1 MLAGAIYASE
11 TRGNDETGDGTEKKP
26 FKTAIHV
33 RTLKSVLKKL
43 TLNFKFI
50 FLRP

>member
-33 RTLKSVLKKL
+33 RTLKYFSKIIPSQ
-43 TLNFKFI
+43 F
-50 FLRP
+50 